1 MKTNPFILNTH
12 DLPRRAGEMKEYEL
26 DIEAPV
32 RIGVPLI
39 GIPEGDIIE
48 ADVRLES
55 VTEGVLL
62 SAEIYAVA
70 LGECIR
76 CLDPVEQVID
86 RKIQELYRYE
96 PTNEKGRKKR
106 PVVFS
111 AKRQCCL
118 PRYEV
123 ARPGGLATRFKL
135 EKAFKAESP
144 NFYLLAGV
152 TLFTVILGL
161 IMVLSAS
168 AVDSFLQDGGFFSGF
183 FKQAIAAFVALPLML
198 GISRLPLVFFRKWA
212 NIALFITIGLQLLVF
227 TPLGVESGGNRN
239 CRPAAPP
246 PSAAARS

>member
-39 GIPEGDIIE
+39 GSPEGDIIE

-106 PVVFS
+106 REDEDVDLDAEDELQMEGDLMNLEMPIIDAIILALSVNPLCDEECMGLCPDCGEKWESLPDDHRHEVVD
-111 AKRQCCL
+111 
-118 PRYEV
+118 
-123 ARPGGLATRFKL
+123 ARWSGLASLL
-135 EKAFKAESP
+135 EKPADF
-144 NFYLLAGV
+144 
-152 TLFTVILGL
+152 
-161 IMVLSAS
+161 
-168 AVDSFLQDGGFFSGF
+168 
-183 FKQAIAAFVALPLML
+183 
-198 GISRLPLVFFRKWA
+198 
-212 NIALFITIGLQLLVF
+212 
-227 TPLGVESGGNRN
+227 GNQEK
-239 CRPAAPP
+239 
-246 PSAAARS
+246 